1 MREGMGISGMTVAG
15 LAILLVW
22 FNPAAEA
29 QLANPL
35 ASFKESPVSAASDS
49 SDAVLPHF
57 REGRFLVSGQTN
69 FILQSHPGFYA
80 KYTGTNSLD
89 PNYEKATSRVMTL
102 YTGVQ
107 LNNSTEVLVHIEEA
121 GGAGLSTALG
131 LAGFSN
137 LDVVRNPSLSS
148 VPYLARAMVHKV
160 FALSKERVE
169 AERGPL
175 PTFSEVPV
183 RRLELRAGKYG
194 TADFFDLNSVGSDSH
209 LQFMN
214 WSTALMTIRPIR
226 AATLGA
232 RWRSTRTAP
241 GRCAFP
247 SH

>member
-1 MREGMGISGMTVAG
+1 M
-15 LAILLVW
+15 
-22 FNPAAEA
+22 
-29 QLANPL
+29 
-35 ASFKESPVSAASDS
+35 
-49 SDAVLPHF
+49 
-57 REGRFLVSGQTN
+57 
-69 FILQSHPGFYA
+69 
-80 KYTGTNSLD
+80 
-89 PNYEKATSRVMTL
+89 
-102 YTGVQ
+102 
-107 LNNSTEVLVHIEEA
+107 
-121 GGAGLSTALG
+121 
-131 LAGFSN
+131 
-137 LDVVRNPSLSS
+137 SLSG
-148 VPYLARAMVHKV
+148 RHKV